1 MPVPFPGAD
10 AKLTPPDAAEILVTA
25 RAVYSAA
32 SGPDG
37 FTDLQYHV
45 YSAHISAMTG
55 GHVNPDYLELIAPEE
70 FAEEMRYREESFRI
84 RMVEA
89 MLLCAF
95 MLDPVPYEIID
106 GIEQYARELSLDGE
120 LVRIARAQLAGA
132 RVLVDEDSNRAGY
145 RSGEDESALEDGDG
159 SVATVESEQNGDP
172 ELLRQWES
180 LGALPASTLGRGVWE
195 FYRARGYL
203 FPGAPGSASTYLAQ
217 HDWLHVIGDYGSTV
231 ESEIEVFGLISRAN
245 DDPRGFALLAMSVSL
260 FQSGDVQSAGIFDS
274 DRQKV
279 ASDPRRIGIRL
290 ADAMYRGAIVA
301 SNFNGQD
308 LLSVN
313 WLEHATKSIG
323 EVREMIGIPEKSA
336 VALRAGSVGAFDVG
350 GITRFQIAAGERM
363 AESLGVEYSSF
374 GATEPVSNAGK
385 LRCLVVQIDPDK
397 RHKSVSELT
406 GSDFFSGII
415 EKSRALKN

>member
-1 MPVPFPGAD
+1 MPVPIPGAD

-25 RAVYSAA
+25 RAVYSAS

-37 FTDLQYHV
+37 FTDLQFHV

-55 GHVNPDYLELIAPEE
+55 GHINPDYLDLITPEE

-95 MLDPVPYEIID
+95 MIDPVPYEIID
-106 GIEQYARELSLDGE
+106 RIEGYARELSLDGE
-120 LVRIARAQLAGA
+120 LVRIARSQLAGA
-132 RVLVDEDSNRAGY
+132 RELVKEDSTRAGY
-145 RSGEDESALEDGDG
+145 LIGEGESAPEGGERNL
-159 SVATVESEQNGDP
+159 AAAQSEQDGDP
-172 ELLRQWES
+172 ELLKQWES
-180 LGALPASTLGRGVWE
+180 LSALPQSTLGRGVWE
-195 FYRARGYL
+195 FYRARGYQ
-203 FPGAPGSASTYLAQ
+203 FPGSPGSASKYLAQ

-245 DDPRGFALLAMSVSL
+245 DDPKGFALLAMSVSL
-260 FQSGDVQSAGIFDS
+260 FQSGGGRSAGIFDTGN
-274 DRQKV
+274 QKV
-279 ASDPRRIGIRL
+279 SSDPRRIGIRL

-308 LLSVN
+308 LLSVD
-313 WLEHATKSIG
+313 WLKHAGKSID
-323 EVREMIGIPEKSA
+323 EVREMIGIPEKSS

-350 GITRFQIAAGERM
+350 GITRFQISAGERL
-363 AESLGVEYSSF
+363 AGSLGVEYSSF

-385 LRCLVVQIDPDK
+385 LRRLVVQVDADK

-415 EKSRALKN
+415 EKSRALKA

>member
-10 AKLTPPDAAEILVTA
+10 ARLTPPDAAEILVTA

-55 GHVNPDYLELIAPEE
+55 GHINPDYLELMTPEE

-84 RMVEA
+84 RMVEL
-89 MLLCAF
+89 MVLCAF
-95 MLDPVPYEIID
+95 MVDPVPYEIID
-106 GIEQYARELSLDGE
+106 RIEGYARELSLDGE
-120 LVRIARAQLAGA
+120 LVKIARSQLAGA
-132 RVLVDEDSNRAGY
+132 RELVKEDSTRAGY
-145 RSGEDESALEDGDG
+145 LIGEGESAPADGEA
-159 SVATVESEQNGDP
+159 SVATVESEQDGDP
-172 ELLRQWES
+172 ELVRQWES
-180 LGALPASTLGRGVWE
+180 LGTLPESTLGRGVWE
-195 FYRARGYL
+195 FYKARGYQ
-203 FPGAPGSASTYLAQ
+203 FPGSPGSASTYLAQ

-260 FQSGDVQSAGIFDS
+260 FQSGAAQSAGIFDN
-274 DRQKV
+274 DHQKV

-313 WLEHATKSIG
+313 WLEHADKTIG

-336 VALRAGSVGAFDVG
+336 VAIRAGSVGAFDVG
-350 GITRFQIAAGERM
+350 GITRFQISAGERM
-363 AESLGVEYSSF
+363 AESLGAEYSSF

-385 LRCLVVQIDPDK
+385 LRRLVVHIDADK

-406 GSDFFSGII
+406 GSDFFSEII